1 MIIGNFKRN
10 EEADTYTGDVTTL
23 TFQRANVQL
32 TPNEKSG
39 EREPDYRV
47 VAATASGTVEFGA
60 AWKKTSEKGQ
70 DYLSVAIDDPALP
83 GSLNAALFPSQDG
96 ETAALVWTR
105 PKQGAAKTE
114 APVKEQP
121 KAKKAA

>member
-10 EEADTYTGDVTTL
+10 EDTDSYTGDVTTL
-23 TFQRANVQL
+23 TFQRANVQF

-47 VAATASGTVEFGA
+47 VAQTASGFVEFGA
-60 AWKKTSEKGQ
+60 AWKRRSERGQ
-70 DYLSVAIDDPALP
+70 DFLSVAIDDPALP
-83 GSLNAALFPSQDG
+83 GSLNAALFPFEDG
-96 ETAALVWTR
+96 DTAVLVWTR
-105 PKQGAAKTE
+105 PKHGAPKAE
-114 APVKEQP
+114 APAKEK

>member
-1 MIIGNFKRN
+1 MIIGNFKYDS
-10 EEADTYTGDVTTL
+10 ETDTYTGDVTTL
-23 TFQRANVQL
+23 TFQRTNVQL
-32 TPNEKSG
+32 TPNQKSG

-47 VAATASGTVEFGA
+47 VASTASGNVEFGA

-83 GSLNAALFPSQDG
+83 GSLNAALFPSEDG

-105 PKQGAAKTE
+105 PKQGAPKAE
-114 APVKEQP
+114 APAKDKP